1 MSENIQEK
9 KAIRP
14 WLRVLIA
21 FSIMMLVILLVMFIY
36 KYWSN
41 NRLTQTT
48 DNAYVKG
55 DLNYIST
62 KINGYVT
69 EVLVT
74 DNQSV
79 KAGDVLAEID
89 QTDYISAVEQA
100 KAKIESIQ
108 ANKQELEEKIKLA
121 KAQIQISKVE
131 ISAVKASQ
139 QRAASYLK
147 RTQALVDMGGISRV
161 EFEKAQEDQVS
172 QKANAEVAQVKILES
187 EQNIRVLESQRAGL
201 LAEMNAAN
209 AGLKKT
215 ENDLRATK
223 LIAPNDGT
231 VVSRKVRV
239 GEYVSSGKSL
249 MVIAPSANL
258 WIEANLKE
266 TQISKLKKGDQVL
279 FTVDAIPDG
288 HFCGTLESISKSSG
302 SELALLPADNAT
314 GNFTKIVRR
323 FPVKI
328 VFNPQQKDIE
338 RLAIGMSVIVDL
350 KANTQ
355 NKVCQ

>member
-1 MSENIQEK
+1 M
-9 KAIRP
+9 
-14 WLRVLIA
+14 
-21 FSIMMLVILLVMFIY
+21 
-36 KYWSN
+36 
-41 NRLTQTT
+41 
-48 DNAYVKG
+48 
-55 DLNYIST
+55 
-62 KINGYVT
+62 
-69 EVLVT
+69 
-74 DNQSV
+74 
-79 KAGDVLAEID
+79 
-89 QTDYISAVEQA
+89 
-100 KAKIESIQ
+100 
-108 ANKQELEEKIKLA
+108 
-121 KAQIQISKVE
+121 E
-131 ISAVKASQ
+131 ISAAKASQ

-147 RTQALVDMGGISRV
+147 RTQALVDMGGISRA

>member
-121 KAQIQISKVE
+121 QTQIKIAKTE
-131 ISAVKASQ
+131 ISAADASK

-147 RTQALVDMGGISRV
+147 RTQALVNIGGISQSD
-161 EFEKAQEDQVS
+161 FDKAKEDLIAQ
-172 QKANAEVAQVKILES
+172 QTNADIAKVKIQES
-187 EQNIRVLESQRAGL
+187 EQNIKVLQAQRASL
-201 LAEMNAAN
+201 T
-209 AGLKKT
+209 T
-215 ENDLRATK
+215 EL
-223 LIAPNDGT
+223 
-231 VVSRKVRV
+231 
-239 GEYVSSGKSL
+239 
-249 MVIAPSANL
+249 
-258 WIEANLKE
+258 
-266 TQISKLKKGDQVL
+266 
-279 FTVDAIPDG
+279 
-288 HFCGTLESISKSSG
+288 
-302 SELALLPADNAT
+302 
-314 GNFTKIVRR
+314 
-323 FPVKI
+323 
-328 VFNPQQKDIE
+328 
-338 RLAIGMSVIVDL
+338 SV
-350 KANTQ
+350 A
-355 NKVCQ
+355 